1 MPTFTA
7 KRFRPH
13 PTKVSGWKIF
23 LGLYIVLAVTGIAIG
38 VATLNSYL
46 YVSEAALP
54 VHAMER
60 YVAGLSRDYYTDM
73 MRVPVH
79 QMQVTEYETEE
90 TVLNVLL
97 SKLPKKPKYTFVQDY
112 EQSTEFAPAFR
123 VACEG
128 DDIAL
133 VTLHQ
138 NGETRFHQPVWEV
151 SRAVSIAQVNL
162 QPEYSVSATVPN
174 GSALLVNGVA
184 VPVERFSFE
193 ERDGVLEDA
202 ALNYTPEPTVLLYE
216 ITGLYAAPEVKAYD
230 LLGTEMTPSFAP
242 DSEKPQRVYVYPR
255 IQREKAP
262 AEIQSRLEALCRT
275 FVEYMT
281 MEFDPERTAAMDDF
295 MIVGS
300 SVYQFLHITLAADN
314 TRLGVLAP
322 GTSISGI
329 QYLHTQMMTNTYCLS
344 DVQIG
349 TKLFRWS
356 LVKTDNV
363 WRAFHVELTEI
374 PA

>member
-7 KRFRPH
+7 KRFRPR

-23 LGLYIVLAVTGIAIG
+23 FGLYIVLAVTGIAIG
-38 VATLNSYL
+38 VSTLNSYL
-46 YVSEAALP
+46 HVSEAALP

-60 YVAGLSRDYYTDM
+60 YVKGLNRDYYTDM

-79 QMQVTEYETEE
+79 SMQLTEYENEE
-90 TVLNVLL
+90 TVLKVLL
-97 SKLPKKPKYTFVQDY
+97 SRLPNKPKYTFAQDY

-151 SRAVSIAQVNL
+151 ARAVSIAQVHL
-162 QPEYSVSATVPN
+162 QPEYSVSATIPN
-174 GSALLVNGVA
+174 GSALVVNGVT

-202 ALNYTPEPTVLLYE
+202 ALSYTPEPTVLLYE
-216 ITGLYAAPEVKAYD
+216 ITGLYDMPEVQAFD

-242 DSEKPQRVYVYPR
+242 DDANAQRVYVYPR

-262 AEIQSRLEALCRT
+262 AEIQSRLESLCRT

-281 MEFDPERTAAMDDF
+281 TESDPARTAAMDDF

-300 SVYQFLHITLAADN
+300 SVYQFLHMTLADDS
-314 TRLGVLAP
+314 TRLGVLSA
-322 GTSISGI
+322 GTGISDI
-329 QYLHTQMMTNTYCLS
+329 QCLHTEMMTNTYCLS

-356 LVKTDNV
+356 LVKTENV